1 MKVTHISTSLIGG
14 AGNAVLR
21 SHRALMSSG
30 VESQILSLNTGVD
43 NSDQGVIKFHRSR
56 IQRVNSRIITRAQNS
71 LIQLGPELL
80 TPISLSYQILE
91 HESIS
96 GADVIHAH
104 ANFNFFGLKELIA
117 LQAAGKQVV
126 LTLHDQRYFTG
137 GCHYA
142 LGCTK
147 YKSGCLNCPQATKLG
162 SYFVRESQRK
172 NVSNW
177 KQLSRVKLI
186 SPSTWL
192 KEKAIE
198 CGFAQPDNISVIS
211 NPIPDTFLCKENTH
225 AAFEDNVLV
234 VGFCSFDITN
244 PYKGFELLATA
255 LEALAQKRPEIK
267 VKLLVVGKGKIDKI
281 PKKIEIEVKS
291 VSDDFKLFREL
302 SRMNMLVVP
311 SLADNSPSV
320 IGESLMAGTPVIG
333 STAGGIPELIDKKVG
348 GTFRSEDPSALLEAI
363 EKAYKPSNPQEIS
376 SRAHSKF
383 SEREYAQKAISLYG
397 G

>member
-1 MKVTHISTSLIGG
+1 MKVTHISTSLLGG

-21 SHRALMSSG
+21 SHRALISSG
-30 VESQILSLNTGVD
+30 VDSRILSLNTGVD
-43 NSDQGVIKFHRSR
+43 NSDQRVIKFHRSR
-56 IQRVNSRIITRAQNS
+56 IQRLNSGIITRAQNS

-80 TPISLSYQILE
+80 TPITLSHQILE
-91 HESIS
+91 HESIRS
-96 GADVIHAH
+96 ADVIHAH

-117 LQAAGKQVV
+117 LRAAGKQVV
-126 LTLHDQRYFTG
+126 LTLHDQRYLTG

-142 LGCTK
+142 LGCTN
-147 YKSGCLNCPQATKLG
+147 YESGCRNCPQATKLG
-162 SYFVRESQRK
+162 SYFVRASQRK

-177 KQLSRVKLI
+177 KQLSRVKMI

-198 CGFAQPDNISVIS
+198 CGFVHPENISVIS
-211 NPIPDTFLCKENTH
+211 NPIPDTFLCNQNTH
-225 AAFEDNVLV
+225 AVFDENVLV
-234 VGFCSFDITN
+234 VGFCSFNITN
-244 PYKGFELLATA
+244 PYKGFELLMTA

-267 VKLLVVGKGKIDKI
+267 VKLLVVGQGKIDKI
-281 PKKIEIEVKS
+281 PKRIEIEVKS
-291 VSDDFKLFREL
+291 VSDDYKMFREL

-333 STAGGIPELIDKKVG
+333 STTGGIPELIDKKVG
-348 GTFRSEDPSALLEAI
+348 GTFWSEDPSALLEAI
-363 EKAYKPSNPQEIS
+363 EKAYKPSDPQEIS

-383 SEREYAQKAISLYG
+383 SEREYARRVISIYEG
-397 G
+397 